1 MKITAEHLARL
12 ARLSL
17 SDKEKDLFP
26 GQIEKILNY
35 VDKLNGLD
43 TGDIEPTAH
52 VLELS
57 NVTREDVAEA
67 SLSRED
73 ALRNAPDHTE
83 KFYSVPKIIE

>member
-26 GQIEKILNY
+26 AQIEKILNY

-43 TGDIEPTAH
+43 TGDIEPTSH
-52 VLELS
+52 VIALS
-57 NVTREDVAEA
+57 NVSREDRAEP
-67 SLSRED
+67 SLRRED

-83 KFYSVPKIIE
+83 KFYCVPKIIK